1 MSERLT
7 SNLDEK
13 VGDKLRRIKGVRSLA
28 GSLIDVVSF
37 EEANLVSVL
46 VKGSDPGSVLF
57 RGFRVLKGRA
67 LQEGDTKA
75 AMLGRVLAL
84 NLKKNVGDTVDV
96 AGEPFHVVGIFESD
110 SLFENGGL
118 VVPLAEL
125 QRMMGRKGY
134 VSGFVIGA
142 DEPDREKVEGL
153 AHRIES
159 QIPGVA
165 AVPARLRPERHPDPA
180 GQGDGLG
187 HVSHR
192 DGPQLGRHPEHD
204 DDGRFRADGRDRRAP
219 RPGLAA
225 PRILSL
231 ILGEAL
237 AIGLV
242 GSASGP
248 AWGCSRSRRWRIEP
262 TSSNFISP
270 DLSPVVLGIG
280 LVLGVGLSLLGGLY
294 PAVRAAALNP
304 TEALR
309 HE

>member
-1 MSERLT
+1 MRFATLVARNLLRRKVRTALTVAGLAIGIAAVVALLGIAWGFERSFLKIYESKQIDLVVVRAGVSERLT

-46 VKGSDPGSVLF
+46 VKGSEPGSVLF

-165 AVPARLRPERHPDPA
+165 AIPAT
-180 GQGDGLG
+180 
-187 HVSHR
+187 SS
-192 DGPQLGRHPEHD
+192 
-204 DDGRFRADGRDRRAP
+204 RATSR
-219 RPGLAA
+219 
-225 PRILSL
+225 
-231 ILGEAL
+231 
-237 AIGLV
+237 
-242 GSASGP
+242 SG
-248 AWGCSRSRRWRIEP
+248 WSRRWPGPRQ
-262 TSSNFISP
+262 SSRWS
-270 DLSPVVLGIG
+270 SAR
-280 LVLGVGLSLLGGLY
+280 S
-294 PAVRAAALNP
+294 AS
-304 TEALR
+304 
-309 HE
+309 

>member
-1 MSERLT
+1 M
-7 SNLDEK
+7 
-13 VGDKLRRIKGVRSLA
+13 RSLA

-46 VKGSDPGSVLF
+46 VKGSEPGSVLF

-165 AVPARLRPERHPDPA
+165 AVPRDFVQSDIQIRLVKAMAWATSVIAMVLSSVGILNTMMMAVFERTGEIGVLLRP
-180 GQGDGLG
+180 LG
-187 HVSHR
+187 W
-192 DGPQLGRHPEHD
+192 
-204 DDGRFRADGRDRRAP
+204 RR
-219 RPGLAA
+219 

-242 GSASGP
+242 GSAPGP
-248 AWGCSRSRRWRIEP
+248 AWGCSGSRRGARADVEQLHLPRPLARRARDRPGAWGRPEP
-262 TSSNFISP
+262 ARRLVPGAPGRRAQP
-270 DLSPVVLGIG
+270 DG
-280 LVLGVGLSLLGGLY
+280 GV
-294 PAVRAAALNP
+294 AA
-304 TEALR
+304 
-309 HE
+309 

>member
-1 MSERLT
+1 M
-7 SNLDEK
+7 
-13 VGDKLRRIKGVRSLA
+13 
-28 GSLIDVVSF
+28 
-37 EEANLVSVL
+37 
-46 VKGSDPGSVLF
+46 LF

-67 LQEGDTKA
+67 LQVGDTKA

-165 AVPARLRPERHPDPA
+165 AIPAHDFVQSDIQIRLVKAMAWATSVIAMVLSSVGILNTMMMAVFERTGEIGVLRA
-180 GQGDGLG
+180 LG
-187 HVSHR
+187 W
-192 DGPQLGRHPEHD
+192 
-204 DDGRFRADGRDRRAP
+204 RR
-219 RPGLAA
+219 

-248 AWGCSRSRRWRIEP
+248 AWGCSGSRRGASSRRRATSSPP
-262 TSSNFISP
+262 TSRPSCSG
-270 DLSPVVLGIG
+270 SAWCLG
-280 LVLGVGLSLLGGLY
+280 S
-294 PAVRAAALNP
+294 A
-304 TEALR
+304 
-309 HE
+309 